1 MTDKK
6 HKKKKKLAKT
16 KSDNNLYVPS
26 NKELE
31 DLIERIRNEND
42 KIISQE
48 ESIKA
53 RHLREV
59 ELIINKI
66 FKEFEDQKPMLLMK
80 ILLLECINELI
91 NYHKEKSV
99 KYFKSKD
106 IDYAKVWY
114 KDQILLKECE
124 KDIKAISLGSDDW
137 T

>member
-1 MTDKK
+1 MADKK
-6 HKKKKKLAKT
+6 HKKKKKNAKT
-16 KSDNNLYVPS
+16 QSDDNLYVPS

-42 KIISQE
+42 KAVSQE

-53 RHLREV
+53 RHLKEV
-59 ELIINKI
+59 ESIISKI

-99 KYFKSKD
+99 KYFKSRD
-106 IDYAKVWY
+106 IDYARFRDVAFLY
-114 KDQILLKECE
+114 CFP
-124 KDIKAISLGSDDW
+124 
-137 T
+137 